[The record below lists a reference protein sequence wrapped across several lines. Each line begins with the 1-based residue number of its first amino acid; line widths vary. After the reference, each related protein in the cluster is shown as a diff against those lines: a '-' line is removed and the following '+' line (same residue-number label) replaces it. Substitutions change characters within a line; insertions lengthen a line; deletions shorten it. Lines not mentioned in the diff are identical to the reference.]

1 MAEQFFY
8 YNVLN
13 QARARQE
20 TINQTKIAVLI
31 DAENVSPTNIDK
43 IFNEIAKYGSASIR
57 RIYGDWTSQQ
67 MSSWRESLNRHS
79 LQPKQSFR
87 YTNGK
92 NSTDS
97 ALIID
102 AMDILYAGKSDAFA
116 LVSSDSDFTHLA
128 SRIRESGLYVYG
140 FGEEKT
146 PEAFVKACNQFT
158 YVEILGAK
166 ENFTDKKR
174 KAKSEI
180 GNRELVDSSV
190 KDAANESGRA
200 LLSQIGIILRN
211 KQPSFDYRSYG
222 YANLAEM
229 LKQMG
234 YTVEN
239 NEQNVSYV
247 QIYWR

>member
-1 MAEQFFY
+1 MAEYLY
-8 YNVLN
+8 YNILN
-13 QARARQE
+13 QARARQD

-31 DAENVSPTNIDK
+31 DAENISPTNIDK
-43 IFNEIAKYGSASIR
+43 IFDEIAKYGSASIR

-67 MSSWRESLNRHS
+67 MSSWRVSLNSHS

-87 YTNGK
+87 YTEGK

-102 AMDILYAGKSDAFA
+102 AMDILYTGKVDAFA

-158 YVEILGAK
+158 YVEILDK
-166 ENFTDKKR
+166 SNLLEKKR
-174 KAKSEI
+174 KMKPEI
-180 GNRELVDSSV
+180 EFRELVDSSV
-190 KDAANESGRA
+190 KDATNENGRA

-211 KQPSFDYRSYG
+211 KQPSFDYRRYG
-222 YANLAEM
+222 YPNLAEM

-234 YTVEN
+234 YTVEV